1 MNYEKSFEKKNKI
14 NRQADIN
21 NLVYEYISG
30 EILDFSIAA
39 QPK

>member
-1 MNYEKSFEKKNKI
+1 MNFEKSFEKKKKI

-39 QPK
+39 